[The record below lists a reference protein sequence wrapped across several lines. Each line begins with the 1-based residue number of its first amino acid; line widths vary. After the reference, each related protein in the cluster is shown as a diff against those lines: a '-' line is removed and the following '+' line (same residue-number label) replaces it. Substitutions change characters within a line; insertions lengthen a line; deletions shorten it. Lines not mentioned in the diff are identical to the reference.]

1 MSDWILNKSEKSNSL
16 SSQDQNLFSYN
27 NAFGLLFSQIL
38 KNVWESF
45 SSHNINES
53 VLVRCSK
60 KQTRKTFFFQS
71 VQNILI

>member
-27 NAFGLLFSQIL
+27 NAFSQIL

-60 KQTRKTFFFQS
+60 KQTWKTLFFNQYK
-71 VQNILI
+71 IY